1 MSKRDSLRRI
11 AETALG
17 LLGLAL
23 IVPCLYYPYLG
34 SFPRLGFF
42 LTTDWHVLEA
52 QPAADGAPGLLV
64 GDRVLS
70 IGGVTAD
77 QYRRDRSVST
87 NALFRGT
94 GPAPVVVEREGRRLT
109 LAVPPAELQAPSG
122 LIALSFTGPP
132 LLLAAGLLAA
142 LWLRPRDQTWWALVL
157 LFYDTALWLA
167 SGFGQREAG
176 AGLVFHAVIWF
187 FAPLAIHL
195 HLLLPEPLLAARP
208 RRVLVLALYGLAL
221 VGAVLDAAF
230 VLPAFL
236 VLMPFAGGI
245 LGALA
250 LLGLRLRRSPET
262 AVRVIAWGVGLSL
275 LPFAVIY
282 LAVPALVLAGR
293 LDLQQANDWSL
304 ALGLL
309 GLLALPMLPAG
320 YLYAIHRRRFG
331 GLEIRASRLAGTYVY
346 VGGVLGGWTLG
357 LVGLWRAN
365 PALGGTGTAAM
376 LAVVAG
382 SAVAATL
389 LRRPFQR
396 LVDRRIFGIRH
407 APEEVVA
414 LVAERVPRAFD
425 RRLLSDLLASE
436 VLPALLV
443 RESALI
449 VRGQGPE
456 VLYARG
462 VEPPAAEAAAA
473 WLDRIAAHRGPLVV
487 ADRRADRGTELDLA
501 DAWVR
506 VAIPL
511 RIQERSIGVWLLG
524 RRDPD
529 DRYGETA
536 LRLLSTVAHQVAPML
551 ENVRLFEQARHSESR
566 FRALFAATPEGIAIV
581 RRGTVVA
588 VNPALLALL
597 GLPELAVLG
606 RTFVD
611 LVDVDLEVDGQPRE
625 TTLRGRQGER
635 AVEVTARPDE
645 LQGEAVAVVSVRD
658 ITDRRADEARHRELA
673 RQLLQ
678 AQKMEAV
685 GRLSAGVAHD
695 FNNCLL
701 AIFGQV
707 ELLRQGHAGDPALL
721 ADLDDIQ
728 GAADRAAA
736 LTRQLL
742 AFARRQP
749 MQPRRVDPNG
759 VVAGMAN
766 MLERVLGSAI
776 RTRVELEPDLGEV
789 LVDPGPLEQV
799 LLNLAVNARD
809 AMPLGGTL
817 AVRSRRIDI
826 ADGLAVGEPELEPG
840 PFVAISVSDS
850 GSGMKPETLARVFE
864 PFFTTK
870 PEGSGLGLATAY
882 GVVRQS
888 GGHIAAESRPG
899 RGTTFTIYLPLV
911 GPPSVAPAPTAEP
924 AAEDASVPP
933 PAAARTVLL
942 VEDEPLGRRVLA
954 QLLERAGYRVRV
966 AGSGEEALA
975 EAARGGALDVLLT
988 DVEMAGIPGTEVA
1001 ARLRES
1007 HPHLHVVFMTGH
1019 DAGRLRGR
1027 PALLKPFSRD
1037 SLLRALS
1044 PEIAAGG
1051 A

>member
-1 MSKRDSLRRI
+1 VEIER
-11 AETALG
+11 AG
-17 LLGLAL
+17 G
-23 IVPCLYYPYLG
+23 
-34 SFPRLGFF
+34 RLM
-42 LTTDWHVLEA
+42 L
-52 QPAADGAPGLLV
+52 Q
-64 GDRVLS
+64 
-70 IGGVTAD
+70 
-77 QYRRDRSVST
+77 
-87 NALFRGT
+87 
-94 GPAPVVVEREGRRLT
+94 
-109 LAVPPAELQAPSG
+109 VPPAELQPPSG
-122 LIALSFTGPP
+122 LIGLSFTGPA

-142 LWLRPRDQTWWALVL
+142 LWLRPRDSTWWVLVL

-167 SGFGQREAG
+167 SGFGQRQAG
-176 AGLVFHAVIWF
+176 GAVVFHAVIWF
-187 FAPLAIHL
+187 FGPLAIHL
-195 HLLLPEPLLAARP
+195 HLLLPDPLLSAR
-208 RRVLVLALYGLAL
+208 RRRLVVTVLYSLAVA
-221 VGAVLDAAF
+221 GAVMDAMV
-230 VLPAFL
+230 VLPSFL
-236 VLMPFAGGI
+236 MLVPFAGGI
-245 LGALA
+245 VGSLA
-250 LLGLRLRRSPET
+250 LLGLRLRRRPE
-262 AVRVIAWGVGLSL
+262 AVVRVMAWGVGLSL

-293 LDLQQANDWSL
+293 MDLQQANDGSL

-309 GLLALPMLPAG
+309 GLLALPMLPAS
-320 YLYAIHRRRFG
+320 YLYAIHRRRLG
-331 GLEIRASRLAGTYVY
+331 GLEIRASRLAGAYVY
-346 VGGVLGGWTLG
+346 AGTVLGAWALAVFA
-357 LVGLWRAN
+357 LASAI
-365 PALGGTGTAAM
+365 PALRGAGAVAVLALVTA
-376 LAVVAG
+376 

-396 LVDRRIFGIRH
+396 LVDRRVFGIRH

-425 RRLLSDLLASE
+425 RRLLSDLLASD

-462 VEPPAAEAAAA
+462 VEAPGAEVAAA
-473 WLDRIAAHRGPLVV
+473 WLERIAPHRAPLVV
-487 ADRRADRGTELDLA
+487 ADRGGAAD
-501 DAWVR
+501 WVR
-506 VAIPL
+506 IAIPL

-529 DRYGETA
+529 DRYGATA
-536 LRLLSTVAHQVAPML
+536 TRLLSTVAHQVAPML
-551 ENVRLFEQARHSESR
+551 ENVRLFEQARHSETR

-581 RRGTVVA
+581 RQGTVVA

-597 GLPELAVLG
+597 GLAELAVVG
-606 RTFVD
+606 RAFRD
-611 LVDVDLEVDGQPRE
+611 LVDVELRPDGQPRE
-625 TTLRGRQGER
+625 TTLQGRKGER
-635 AVEVTARPDE
+635 AVEVAARADE
-645 LQGEAVAVVSVRD
+645 LQGEAVEVVSVRD
-658 ITDRRADEARHRELA
+658 ITERRADETRNRELT

-707 ELLRQGHAGDPALL
+707 ELLRQNHAGDPALL

-728 GAADRAAA
+728 GAAERAAA

-749 MQPRRVDPNG
+749 MQPRRVDPNAI
-759 VVAGMAN
+759 VAGMTS
-766 MLERVLGSAI
+766 MLERVLGGAT
-776 RTRVELEPDLGEV
+776 RTSVDLEPDLGEV

-817 AVRSRRIDI
+817 EVRSRRVDLVE
-826 ADGLAVGEPELEPG
+826 GLAVGAPDLEPG
-840 PFVAISVSDS
+840 PFVAISVSDN
-850 GSGMKPETLARVFE
+850 GAGMRPETLARVFE

-870 PEGSGLGLATAY
+870 PEGTGLGLATAY

-888 GGHIAAESRPG
+888 GGHIAAQSRLG
-899 RGTTFTIYLPLV
+899 QGTTFTVYLPLV
-911 GPPSVAPAPTAEP
+911 APVSAAAREPLAVPSESEEPSPASAP
-924 AAEDASVPP
+924 D
-933 PAAARTVLL
+933 AARTVLV

-954 QLLERAGYRVRV
+954 QLLERAGYRVLV

-988 DVEMAGIPGTEVA
+988 DVEMAGIPGTELA
-1001 ARLRES
+1001 ERLQAI
-1007 HPHLHVVFMTGH
+1007 HPRLHVVFMTGH

-1037 SLLRALS
+1037 ALLRAV
-1044 PEIAAGG
+1044 AAE
-1051 A
+1051 AATPAVTRS